1 MLCIFFKSTGPALIR
16 HIESGQTIDHRYY
29 IENCLQPLI
38 DEIKSQRPSSGTHG
52 VKIHSD
58 NATPHRHR
66 VVLDYLEL
74 EGLTIVPH
82 PPNSPDLA
90 PCDFWLFD
98 LIKQNIGD
106 QTDSDSLLRAVTD
119 FLYSLDKKEYQKT
132 FDKWIERMKLCV
144 NNEGDYFEHLM
155 K

>member
-1 MLCIFFKSTGPALIR
+1 MHFFKSTGPVLIHR
-16 HIESGQTIDHRYY
+16 MESGQTIDHQYY

-38 DEIKSQRPSSGTHG
+38 HEIKSQRPSSGTHAL
-52 VKIHSD
+52 KIHCD
-58 NATPHRHR
+58 NARPHRHTA
-66 VVLDYLEL
+66 VSDYLQS
-74 EGLTIVPH
+74 EGFTIVPH

-106 QTDSDSLLRAVTD
+106 QSDSDSLHRAVMD
-119 FLYSLDKKEYQKT
+119 FMYSVDKKEYKKT